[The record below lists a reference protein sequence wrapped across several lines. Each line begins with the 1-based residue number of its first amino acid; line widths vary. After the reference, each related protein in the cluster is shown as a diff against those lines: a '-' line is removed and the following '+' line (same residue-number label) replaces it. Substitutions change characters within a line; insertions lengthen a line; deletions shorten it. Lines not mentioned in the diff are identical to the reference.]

1 MDTIVFAGG
10 GTGGHIFPGL
20 AVVDELLKIPGERRI
35 VWIGSST
42 GMDRSIVE
50 RHGVAFRGISTGKLR
65 RYFSWKNF
73 TDLFRIAG
81 GFFSSLRILVELKP
95 SLVFS
100 KGGFVSVP
108 PCLAARLLG
117 IPVITHECDFSPGL
131 ATRINS
137 RVATDILV
145 SYEETAAS
153 FPERARSRVTVTGNP
168 VRPVF
173 YSASAAKGR
182 DFLGCSGNSLPI
194 LLVLGGSLGARQVN
208 DMVTGSLEALC
219 ADFIVVHQTGNQNS
233 VRDASGDTALVRERY
248 KPHTFIRDEMAD
260 VLASATLVIARSGA
274 NTVWECA
281 AAGKPMILVPLEKGS
296 SRGDQVENARYFVSH
311 GAAIMLTG
319 SEATSEK
326 LAQTVAGLIAHEKV
340 IADMAYNSASL
351 GEARPAAK
359 IAELVAERMARKR
372 TKGHR

>member
-326 LAQTVAGLIAHEKV
+326 LAQAVAGLIAHEKV

-359 IAELVAERMARKR
+359 IAELVAERMARQR